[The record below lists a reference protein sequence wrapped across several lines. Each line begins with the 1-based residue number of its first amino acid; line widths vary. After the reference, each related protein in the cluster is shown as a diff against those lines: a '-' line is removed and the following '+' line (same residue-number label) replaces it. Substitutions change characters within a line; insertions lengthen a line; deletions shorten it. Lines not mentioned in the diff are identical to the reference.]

1 MESCNICCF
10 PYSDSTSEG
19 SSSKVEKNL
28 ACGHSLCHSCY
39 LRLDKTYCPFCRSVF
54 NYSNQE
60 LEERKLLNLN
70 YHNWQP
76 PSQIYNYIPPSNNI
90 SSFRNRTRNRVI
102 SVEDLN
108 AQINPNQNRDNRNP
122 NIIQEPFSRVRKNMI
137 RKRRK
142 DLEFEEVLE
151 RRKIIRK
158 RCQKKWVRK
167 NSRVEKELSYFT
179 NGMIIN

>member
-19 SSSKVEKNL
+19 SSSRIQKNL
-28 ACGHSLCHSCY
+28 TCGHSLCKSCY

-54 NYSNQE
+54 NYSVQE
-60 LEERKLLNLN
+60 LEERKLLNLS

-76 PSQIYNYIPPSNNI
+76 PSQIYNYIPPDNRASN
-90 SSFRNRTRNRVI
+90 FRNRIRHQVV

-108 AQINPNQNRDNRNP
+108 IPPRPNRNIV
-122 NIIQEPFSRVRKNMI
+122 NEPFSRVRKNMI

-151 RRKIIRK
+151 RRRIIRK